1 LAGIFC
7 WHAICSLNLKLLK
20 NTGMENKKNPKVTLD
35 NYSKIFI
42 QLGLVLAL
50 FLSYVVIEKKSFRQ
64 YKVLQGV
71 SMNQD
76 IDEEP
81 PIIKPRELETPKTEP
96 PVLPEKIEVVDDDD
110 VNETVIQF
118 KVPDET
124 EALEMANIEEVD
136 EPVEVIE
143 DVPFTIIE
151 DVPVFPGCK
160 GSKKELKSCFN
171 KKMQK
176 HFQRKFNA
184 DLPNDLG
191 MSPGKKRIIMLFK
204 IDKVGNIVDIR
215 AKAPHPKLQKEA
227 IRIIKLLP
235 KMKPGRQRGKAV
247 GVKYTLPMRIEVE

>member
-1 LAGIFC
+1 
-7 WHAICSLNLKLLK
+7 
-20 NTGMENKKNPKVTLD
+20 MENKKNPKVTLD

-160 GSKKELKSCFN
+160 GNKKELKSCFN

-227 IRIIKLLP
+227 IRIINLLP